1 MSRRQRY
8 RKAEALMYRYKENC
22 MKLSALE
29 DKLHDLIQH
38 GDISVQQ
45 YGEQMHRNGNVSDKV
60 QDYVSALMQA
70 EEYIYQIREDVSVID
85 RLMTFLTSEPNELK
99 KGGLAILRGRYFQL
113 RDEVYMKMPESVE
126 RDIRH
131 WLVSACMSMI

>member
-1 MSRRQRY
+1 MSRSQRY

-22 MKLSALE
+22 MTLSTLE
-29 DKLHDLIQH
+29 GLLLERLNH

-45 YGEQMHRNGNVSDKV
+45 YGDQTYSNGNVSDKV
-60 QDYVSALMQA
+60 QDYVNELIQMEDALEKLRA
-70 EEYIYQIREDVSVID
+70 DIGVVD
-85 RLMTFLTSEPNELK
+85 RLLIYLTSESNELK

-113 RDEVYMKMPESVE
+113 RDDVYKKMPESVE

>member
-1 MSRRQRY
+1 MT
-8 RKAEALMYRYKENC
+8 
-22 MKLSALE
+22 LSTLE
-29 DKLHDLIQH
+29 GLLLERLNH

-45 YGEQMHRNGNVSDKV
+45 YGDQTYSNGNVSDKV
-60 QDYVSALMQA
+60 QDYVNELIQMEDALEKLRA
-70 EEYIYQIREDVSVID
+70 DIGVVD
-85 RLMTFLTSEPNELK
+85 RLLIYLTSESNELK

-113 RDEVYMKMPESVE
+113 RDDVYKKMPESVE